1 MCPAGRIFNGRG
13 RESHQDDGM
22 QKTIALTE
30 NRDFVRL
37 YKKGRSYVAPGL
49 VIYISKNRLGINR
62 LGITT
67 GRKLGKAV
75 RRNRAKRIIRE
86 AYRNLEPQ
94 TRAGYDFVFVSRVR
108 TLSMKSDE
116 VQSIMSRMLSG
127 AGVLSG

>member
-1 MCPAGRIFNGRG
+1 
-13 RESHQDDGM
+13 M

-49 VIYISKNRLGINR
+49 VAYVSRNRLGINR

-86 AYRNLEPQ
+86 AYRLLEPR
-94 TRAGYDFVFVSRVR
+94 TRPGYDFVFVSRVR
-108 TLSMKSDE
+108 TLSLKTGE
-116 VQSIMSRMLSG
+116 VQAIMSRMLSG
-127 AGVLSG
+127 AGVLSE